1 MPRNPWGSHMRR
13 AILAASFVFL
23 LSAPAWAGLPG
34 STEKT
39 VTWQSV
45 DHDGNARLHLHFFW
59 AKSCP
64 HCKKAVPFLASL
76 ASRHP
81 WLTVHSYELS
91 ERPVNRDLFENTLT
105 RLGQPPAPVPA
116 FVFCGRTVV
125 GYHDEATSGAFLEE
139 QVLDCWA
146 RVRAGRPIVSGEAV
160 FQLPLLGKVDPG
172 ALSLPVFTVVIAG
185 LDAFNP
191 CAFFVLLSL
200 LSLLVH
206 ARSRLRM
213 AVIGGI
219 FVFFSGAVYFLFM
232 AAWLNLFLLMG
243 RTNWVTMIA
252 GAVAV
257 AVAGVNIKDYF
268 LFKRGVSL
276 SIPEGAKPGLFARMR
291 GLVSAASVP
300 SMIAG
305 TIVLAAAANSYELL
319 CTAGFP
325 MVFTRV
331 LTLHNL
337 SASAY
342 YGYLALYN
350 VVYVIPLGVI
360 VFLFTVTL
368 GSRKL
373 KENEGR
379 RLKLL
384 SGLMMLGL
392 GTVLLAAPSLLDS
405 VLMALAVLVA
415 ALALTAA
422 AARLERRG
430 SRDSRS

>member
-1 MPRNPWGSHMRR
+1 MRR
-13 AILAASFVFL
+13 AILAASFVFS
-23 LSAPAWAGLPG
+23 LSAQAWAGTQGPADG
-34 STEKT
+34 AIA
-39 VTWQSV
+39 WQSV
-45 DHDGNARLHLHFFW
+45 DEAGNQFVNLHFFW
-59 AKSCP
+59 SKTCP
-64 HCKKAVPFLASL
+64 HCKKALPFLDEL
-76 ASRHP
+76 RRQYP
-81 WLTVHSYELS
+81 WLVVLSYELS
-91 ERPVNRDLFENTLT
+91 ESEENRRTFARMAEALGRDPTPVPTFMLCGRILVGYADEKTSGEFIRRQVMECRKAIQEGRPVFRSDGEGPITVPV
-105 RLGQPPAPVPA
+105 LG
-116 FVFCGRTVV
+116 T
-125 GYHDEATSGAFLEE
+125 
-139 QVLDCWA
+139 
-146 RVRAGRPIVSGEAV
+146 I
-160 FQLPLLGKVDPG
+160 DPG
-172 ALSLPVFTVVIAG
+172 RMSLPVFTVVIAG
-185 LDAFNP
+185 LDTFNP

-206 ARSRLRM
+206 ARSRVRM

-219 FVFFSGAVYFLFM
+219 FVFFSAAVYFLFM

-243 RTNWVTMIA
+243 RTNWVTVAA
-252 GAVAV
+252 GVVAV
-257 AVAGVNIKDYF
+257 AVAGINIKDYF
-268 LFKRGVSL
+268 RFKKGVSL
-276 SIPEGAKPGLFARMR
+276 SIPDSAKPGLFARMR

-300 SMIAG
+300 SMVAG

-325 MVFTRV
+325 MVFTRA

-360 VFLFTVTL
+360 VLLFTATL

-392 GTVLLAAPSLLDS
+392 GTVLLAAPTLLDS
-405 VLMALAVLVA
+405 VLTALAILAGAVVLTV
-415 ALALTAA
+415 TAA
-422 AARLERRG
+422 KVERRPV
-430 SRDSRS
+430 RS